1 MSNYNKV
8 RGILKA
14 KEGLQFGPFVS
25 NNSQDYQGN
34 HYIFK
39 DAGEAQPLP
48 TAIGP
53 NIQPLS
59 VDLSKL
65 PKTEDLDFEGFRQR
79 INGYQKS
86 NIFKKGIQG
95 ITNFGK
101 KAGQEI
107 GKFVEKNP
115 QVVGSAFDILGNS
128 FGNNVTNSQGV
139 NNAFALGD
147 FAGDLA
153 MKVNPIAGIAVKGG
167 MAALKGIND
176 LGGKYSDNFS
186 INQNTA
192 SQIGGSYQGSVAD
205 FNIAQSK
212 ASKKYGLFSNGSRK
226 KANRQIREATRQQ
239 NIMTDIANENQNYL
253 AMSGNDLNYL
263 RYGFEQDGGYD
274 QRYMRV
280 AKQGTKLQGKIDF
293 IKERRSRI
301 NSIINLD
308 SKEVEWQPTIVEEIE
323 SFKEGGII
331 ESSEEWTPTIVIEE
345 WEPTIIEYK
354 DGGTLEVEEWEPVIV
369 VEEFQNGGLVKPSF
383 EDWFN
388 SIPEKHRNNQYDYKL
403 AYQDLPIEMLL
414 NHAKDPYQFH
424 LKSVSSNIDE
434 NGRIPFLKLG
444 TLEEN
449 SELKGELIEWYEKGM
464 SDGKPLE
471 GKDKETWED
480 FKSKFEPKYIDG
492 RYYYVPKQFK
502 DGGKT
507 KEKEETPEIEETT
520 QKNIIPE
527 GALHKNKHHIEH
539 TDGLTQKGI
548 PVVDNDGQQQAEVEC
563 EEIIF
568 TLEVT
573 KALEERYHKYYSDE
587 LTQKEKDELAIEA
600 GKLLVKEI
608 LYNTDDR
615 VGLIEKC
622 EKGGKL

>member
-14 KEGLQFGPFVS
+14 KEGLQFPRRQSIWDKILAGTWDSTTKDFTLFQ
-25 NNSQDYQGN
+25 NNPYITQG
-34 HYIFK
+34 
-39 DAGEAQPLP
+39 AGETVSLP
-48 TAIGP
+48 SSENDEIY
-53 NIQPLS
+53 
-59 VDLSKL
+59 
-65 PKTEDLDFEGFRQR
+65 KTTNATSGTTNNQ
-79 INGYQKS
+79 NGGQDGNS
-86 NIFKKGIQG
+86 SENDGA
-95 ITNFGK
+95 NFGK
-101 KAGQEI
+101 KVGSFFA
-107 GKFVEKNP
+107 KNP
-115 QVVGSAFDILGNS
+115 QIIGNTFDILGNS
-128 FGNNVTNSQGV
+128 FGNNVTNSQGI

-147 FAGDLA
+147 FAGNLA
-153 MKVNPIAGIAVKGG
+153 MKINPIAGIAVKGG

-176 LGGKYSDNFS
+176 LGGKYSDDFS
-186 INQNTA
+186 INMDTVAQV
-192 SQIGGSYQGSVAD
+192 GGSYQGSVAD

-212 ASKKYGLFSNGSRK
+212 AGKKYGLFSNGSRK

-239 NIMTDIANENQNYL
+239 NIMTDIANENQDYL

-263 RYGFEQDGGYD
+263 RYGLEQDGGYD

-293 IKERRSRI
+293 IKERRNKI

-308 SKEVEWQPTIVEEIE
+308 SKEIEWQPTIVEEIE

-345 WEPTIIEYK
+345 WEPTIVEYK
-354 DGGTLEVEEWEPVIV
+354 DGGTLEVEEWEPVII
-369 VEEFQNGGLVKPSF
+369 VEEFQN
-383 EDWFN
+383 
-388 SIPEKHRNNQYDYKL
+388 
-403 AYQDLPIEMLL
+403 
-414 NHAKDPYQFH
+414 
-424 LKSVSSNIDE
+424 
-434 NGRIPFLKLG
+434 
-444 TLEEN
+444 
-449 SELKGELIEWYEKGM
+449 
-464 SDGKPLE
+464 
-471 GKDKETWED
+471 
-480 FKSKFEPKYIDG
+480 
-492 RYYYVPKQFK
+492 
-502 DGGKT
+502 GGKT

-520 QKNIIPE
+520 QKNVIPE

-548 PVVDNDGQQQAEVEC
+548 PVVDNEGEQQAEVEC

>member
-1 MSNYNKV
+1 MSKYNKI

-14 KEGLQFGPFVS
+14 QEGLQFPRIQNIWDKINSDFWDSVTKDFTLFQNNPYITQGVGQAQSLPGASITHVFPENTFNTNDVTTDS
-25 NNSQDYQGN
+25 NSKKILNKIGTTVMDPKIMAQGFDMIGSMFGQDVVNS
-34 HYIFK
+34 
-39 DAGEAQPLP
+39 
-48 TAIGP
+48 
-53 NIQPLS
+53 
-59 VDLSKL
+59 
-65 PKTEDLDFEGFRQR
+65 
-79 INGYQKS
+79 
-86 NIFKKGIQG
+86 KGIDAAFG
-95 ITNFGK
+95 TIDTIGNAAMSINPGVGAIIKGVGAAGKMINDIGGK
-101 KAGQEI
+101 KSE
-107 GKFVEKNP
+107 
-115 QVVGSAFDILGNS
+115 D
-128 FGNNVTNSQGV
+128 
-139 NNAFALGD
+139 
-147 FAGDLA
+147 
-153 MKVNPIAGIAVKGG
+153 
-167 MAALKGIND
+167 
-176 LGGKYSDNFS
+176 FS
-186 INQNTA
+186 INKDVVA
-192 SQIGGSYQGSVAD
+192 SLGGSYTDSVSD
-205 FNIAQSK
+205 FYTAASK
-212 ASKKYGLFSNGSRK
+212 AGKKYGLFSNSSRK
-226 KANRQIREATRQQ
+226 KANNQIKQARKQQ
-239 NIMTDIANENQNYL
+239 NIMTDIYNKNQNYL

-293 IKERRSRI
+293 IKERRNKI

-308 SKEVEWQPTIVEEIE
+308 SKEIEWQPTIVEEIE

-449 SELKGELIEWYEKGM
+449 PELKGELIEWYEKGM

-492 RYYYVPKQFK
+492 RYYYIPKKFK

-548 PVVDNDGQQQAEVEC
+548 PVVDNDGKQQAEVEC

-600 GKLLVKEI
+600 GKLLVREI

-615 VGLIEKC
+615 ANLIEKC

>member
-14 KEGLQFGPFVS
+14 KEGLQFPRRQSIWDKILAGTWDSTTKDFTLFQ
-25 NNSQDYQGN
+25 NNPYITQG
-34 HYIFK
+34 
-39 DAGEAQPLP
+39 AGETVSLP
-48 TAIGP
+48 SSENDEIY
-53 NIQPLS
+53 
-59 VDLSKL
+59 
-65 PKTEDLDFEGFRQR
+65 KTTNATSGTTNNQ
-79 INGYQKS
+79 NGGQDGNS
-86 NIFKKGIQG
+86 SENDGA
-95 ITNFGK
+95 NFGK
-101 KAGQEI
+101 KVGSFFA
-107 GKFVEKNP
+107 KNP
-115 QVVGSAFDILGNS
+115 QIIGNTFDILGNS

-147 FAGDLA
+147 FAGNLA
-153 MKVNPIAGIAVKGG
+153 MKINPIAGIAVKGG

-176 LGGKYSDNFS
+176 LGGKYSDDFS
-186 INQNTA
+186 INIDTVAQV
-192 SQIGGSYQGSVAD
+192 GGSYQGSVAD

-212 ASKKYGLFSNGSRK
+212 AGKKYGLFSNGSRK
-226 KANRQIREATRQQ
+226 KANRQIREASRQQ

-293 IKERRSRI
+293 IKERRNKI

-308 SKEVEWQPTIVEEIE
+308 SKEIEWQPTIVEEIE

-369 VEEFQNGGLVKPSF
+369 VEEFQNGGKT
-383 EDWFN
+383 
-388 SIPEKHRNNQYDYKL
+388 R
-403 AYQDLPIEMLL
+403 
-414 NHAKDPYQFH
+414 
-424 LKSVSSNIDE
+424 
-434 NGRIPFLKLG
+434 
-444 TLEEN
+444 TLEELIEYAKKEN
-449 SELKGELIEWYEKGM
+449 PRFVQRFSEEPKGIEFIDNEGNEVKGSHYLEYAEDDNGAIVYPRIQEVDGELKYFQNWREALDNALKNNNILRMTLEEAKLFSESGEDEQGNLFGYKVGW
-464 SDGKPLE
+464 PQF
-471 GKDKETWED
+471 
-480 FKSKFEPKYIDG
+480 FKT
-492 RYYYVPKQFK
+492 FK
-502 DGGKT
+502 LGGKT

-548 PVVDNDGQQQAEVEC
+548 PVIDNDGQQQAEIEC
-563 EEIIF
+563 EEWTM
-568 TLEVT
+568 TLELT
-573 KALEERYHKYYSDE
+573 KTIEKLYKQFYSEEVS
-587 LTQKEKDELAIEA
+587 QKEKDELAIEA